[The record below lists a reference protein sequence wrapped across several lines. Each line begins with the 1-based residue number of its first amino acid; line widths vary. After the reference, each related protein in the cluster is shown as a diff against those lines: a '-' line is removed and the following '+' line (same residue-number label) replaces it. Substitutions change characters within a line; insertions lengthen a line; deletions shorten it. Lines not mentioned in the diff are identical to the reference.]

1 MIATLPAKYM
11 LAAVND
17 ARVRGVCMPAVDNLR
32 VLHVASTFA
41 VGIYAAVRQYIE
53 NTPEIEHHLLVEPQD
68 LESFPSVASVNFFS
82 EHRWRHPADVRQ
94 VVQSIAPSVVH
105 VHSSWAGLFARIAFL
120 RPPIVYQPHALASQG
135 YGSSR
140 LMRSLYMTAERAL
153 SLRTDAFVALS
164 DDEFSVLRRIN
175 SRTPIHQLFN
185 VATIEG
191 LDTGDWNPPGSPRF
205 AMMGRIVLQKDPEL
219 FAEFARLIR
228 KARPDAT
235 CVWIGD
241 GDPDA
246 RRLLESVGVRVTG
259 WLGPKE
265 VTLELSKA
273 TVYLHTA
280 KYEGFPLS
288 VLDAARVGVPI
299 LVRNVPSMATIPV
312 GKFDS
317 AHDAAAQC
325 LSLADDVSKLLA
337 LRKLGVA
344 LDSEHAP
351 ALQTEQL
358 MNIYASAIKPRV
370 R

>member
-1 MIATLPAKYM
+1 
-11 LAAVND
+11 
-17 ARVRGVCMPAVDNLR
+17 MPAADNLR

-41 VGIYAAVRQYIE
+41 VGIFAAVRQYIE
-53 NTPEIEHHLLVEPQD
+53 NTPDVEHHLLVEHQD
-68 LESFPSVASVNFFS
+68 LESFPSVASVEFFS
-82 EHRWRHPADVRQ
+82 EHRWRHPADVRRA
-94 VVQSIAPSVVH
+94 VHTTAPDVVH
-105 VHSSWAGLFARIAFL
+105 VHSSWAGLFARVAFL
-120 RPPIVYQPHALASQG
+120 RPPVIYQPHALASQG

-164 DDEFSVLRRIN
+164 DNEFSVLRQIN
-175 SRTPIHQLFN
+175 GRTPIHQLLN
-185 VATIEG
+185 VATIDG
-191 LDTGDWNPPGSPRF
+191 PDKDTWNPPGSPCF
-205 AMMGRIVLQKDPEL
+205 VMMGRIVLQKDPEL
-219 FAEFARLIR
+219 FAEFARLVK

-241 GDPDA
+241 GDPEA

-259 WLGPKE
+259 WLGRRD
-265 VTLELSKA
+265 VAIELSKA

-288 VLDAARVGVPI
+288 VLDAAHVGVPI

-317 AHDAAAQC
+317 ARNAVAQC
-325 LSLADDVSKLLA
+325 LALADDVGELFA
-337 LRKLGVA
+337 LRKASVA
-344 LDSEHAP
+344 LDMVHAP

-358 MNIYASAIKPRV
+358 MRIYASAATPQDQ
-370 R
+370 